1 MISENNN
8 LNSESQIIDELQ
20 ILFKSSKGRLGI
32 GDDAAVIEHNQ
43 LISTDAM
50 VEGVHFIRGK
60 VTWGEVA
67 YKLFASNASDI
78 AAMGGYVTGYTLT
91 LSLPEYWTNTDLKA
105 FIAGVRLFLTDHP
118 ADLLGGD
125 TVRSKEF
132 FASVTVFGRTS
143 GRPWLRANAK
153 EGDFIYCTGT
163 LGDSKLW
170 LNREL
175 GKASL
180 PLQDPE
186 YFRNRHYK
194 PFPRNNLV
202 PFLKKFNITS
212 AMDISDGLIEDL
224 QKLCKASST
233 NFYIDGDSIP
243 ISEQQVGIANL
254 LEHKIYY
261 QREALIGGEDYELL
275 FTSPESID
283 ETSLMNNTVR
293 ITRIGRLLSA
303 KDHSFILHAGQ
314 RLKPN
319 QFKGFQH

>member
-1 MISENNN
+1 MPKNNK
-8 LNSESQIIDELQ
+8 LNSESQIIDDLKV
-20 ILFKSSKGRLGI
+20 LFESSKGRIGI

-60 VTWGEVA
+60 ATWEEVA

-78 AAMGGYVTGYTLT
+78 AAMGGFVTGYTLT
-91 LSLPEYWTNTDLKA
+91 LSLPEYWTNTDLKS
-105 FIAGVRLFLTDHP
+105 FIAGVRLFLKDYP
-118 ADLLGGD
+118 ADLIGGD

-132 FASVTVFGRTS
+132 FASVTVIGRTNS
-143 GRPWLRANAK
+143 QAWLRANAQ

-163 LGDSKLW
+163 LGDSKLF

-175 GKASL
+175 GKKSL
-180 PLQDPE
+180 PLQDLE

-194 PFPRNNLV
+194 PSPRNNIV

-212 AMDISDGLIEDL
+212 AMDISDGLVEDL
-224 QKLCKASST
+224 QKLCKASQTS
-233 NFYIDGDSIP
+233 FYLDGNSIP
-243 ISEQQVGIANL
+243 ISEKKIGIDNV

-261 QREALIGGEDYELL
+261 QREGLIGGEDYELL
-275 FTSPESID
+275 FTCPEPLNEEVLQND
-283 ETSLMNNTVR
+283 LVP

-303 KDHSFILHAGQ
+303 KDQSFILHAGE
-314 RLKPN
+314 RLSPE
-319 QFKGFQH
+319 QFKGYQH

>member
-1 MISENNN
+1 MPIDNK
-8 LNSESQIIDELQ
+8 LNSESQIIDDLKV
-20 ILFKSSKGRLGI
+20 LFESSKGRIGI

-43 LISTDAM
+43 LISTDAI

-60 VTWGEVA
+60 ATWEEVA

-78 AAMGGYVTGYTLT
+78 AAMGGFVTGYTLT
-91 LSLPEYWTNTDLKA
+91 LSLPEYWTNADLKS
-105 FIAGVRLFLTDHP
+105 FIAGIRLFLKEYP

-125 TVRSKEF
+125 TVKSKEF
-132 FASVTVFGRTS
+132 FASVTVLGRIHS
-143 GRPWLRANAK
+143 APWLRSSAK

-175 GKASL
+175 KKQRL
-180 PLQDPE
+180 PLRDLE

-194 PFPRNNLV
+194 PSPRNNMV
-202 PFLKKFNITS
+202 PFLKNFNITS
-212 AMDISDGLIEDL
+212 AMDISDGLVEDL
-224 QKLCKASST
+224 QKLCKASQTS
-233 NFYIDGDSIP
+233 FYLDGNSIP
-243 ISEQQVGIANL
+243 ISEKQIGIENV

-275 FTSPESID
+275 FTCPEPLD
-283 ETSLMNNTVR
+283 EEVLKNDIVQ

-303 KDHSFILHAGQ
+303 KDQSFILHAGE
-314 RLKPN
+314 RLSLD
-319 QFKGFQH
+319 QFKGYQH